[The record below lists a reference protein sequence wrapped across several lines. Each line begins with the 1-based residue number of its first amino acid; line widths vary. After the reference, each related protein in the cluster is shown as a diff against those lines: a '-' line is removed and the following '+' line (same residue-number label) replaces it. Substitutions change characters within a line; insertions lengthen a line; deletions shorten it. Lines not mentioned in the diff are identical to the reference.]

1 MGATADFAAPEML
14 TDDVLGAVARRRSP
28 AVDVYAA
35 ASVLYQLMEG
45 HSPYDLSF
53 AGRSQRE
60 GRSAYRIKT
69 EFSAETPPVP
79 TGAPQMFAR
88 CSLRSPR

>member
-1 MGATADFAAPEML
+1 MYWGRWLSAPVFPL
-14 TDDVLGAVARRRSP
+14 S
-28 AVDVYAA
+28 DVYAA

-53 AGRSQRE
+53 AGRTASAKAGLPTASR
-60 GRSAYRIKT
+60 RSSRPRR
-69 EFSAETPPVP
+69 PPVP